1 MNILEAKNNNLG
13 IYNKSY
19 DLIIKELEKFPEL
32 EKAVIFG
39 SRAMGNYKKG
49 SDIDIA
55 IFGENITFR
64 ILSRLYT
71 ILNEEI
77 STPYFIDVVHFE
89 KTENENL
96 KKHITE
102 QGKIIYTKKW

>member
-1 MNILEAKNNNLG
+1 MKPNSFGILER
-13 IYNKSY
+13 
-19 DLIIKELEKFPEL
+19 DLNSVVKELEKFTEL

-77 STPYFIDVVHFE
+77 QTPYFIDVVHFE
-89 KTENENL
+89 KTENEAL
-96 KKHITE
+96 KKHIRE
-102 QGKIIYTKKW
+102 QGKIIYTKK